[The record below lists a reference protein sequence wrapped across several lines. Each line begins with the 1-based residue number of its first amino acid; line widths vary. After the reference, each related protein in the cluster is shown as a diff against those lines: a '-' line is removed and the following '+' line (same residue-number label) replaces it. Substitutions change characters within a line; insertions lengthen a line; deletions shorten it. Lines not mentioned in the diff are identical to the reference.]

1 MRSEGRDGA
10 VRMLEGL
17 FAIERYFM
25 QMTHSGV
32 VSVHGDR
39 ATARFV
45 IRERGRGD
53 DSFYDNLAVYNDEL
67 VREPAGWRFKRRSY
81 SYRFLDQQPFT
92 GTAYPVPR

>member
-1 MRSEGRDGA
+1 
-10 VRMLEGL
+10 MLEGL